1 MAQKKQGFVFG
12 ALILMLSNIIV
23 KVVNALFKIPL
34 ANIIGDTAMGYFS
47 SAYSIYSMCFLIST
61 AGLPVAISRMIAA
74 AKAKENHR
82 EVNLVYRI
90 SLVIFIVIGL
100 LGTALLFFAADL
112 IADWAKEPELG
123 ICIQTISP
131 IMLFIC
137 LVSCIRGYFQG
148 HQNMIPT
155 AVSQVIEVL
164 GNLFLGLT
172 AGVFAKRQ
180 GFSNPEIAAFVLGGV
195 VLGIVASAVYMA
207 FAKWLADRDN
217 AVVPDP
223 SLPAR
228 SAKALAKELIFIA
241 IPITVSSSIL
251 SLNSVI
257 DSLLAVGTFNEVCA
271 EITYFS
277 LDAASP
283 VGMTLYG
290 AYMAKAV
297 TLFNLPPTIVYP
309 FAISIIPAI
318 SSAEAKKDALELKKT
333 MDFTFRIVSVICL
346 PCAFGLGVLAKPI
359 IDLLFSNNEAIY
371 LNAEGTAFFS
381 NSVVAPMLSVLAC
394 AILFS
399 GLISVSGAM
408 LQAAGH
414 AQVSILSTCCG
425 VATKA
430 LLVFTLIRIPAIGH
444 YGIPLSTLG
453 CFVIMFLFNMV
464 FLAKYLKYR
473 MSFREILLKPLLSA
487 ALCGAVALGG
497 YFGLKNVL
505 PPSLA
510 TVGSIALAALTYV
523 VALFK
528 TRGFGEEDV
537 LQLPKGELILKILKK
552 VYLITK

>member
-1 MAQKKQGFVFG
+1 MAQKKQGFVYG

-34 ANIIGDTAMGYFS
+34 SNIIGDTAMGYFS

-82 EVNLVYRI
+82 EVSLIYRI
-90 SLVIFIVIGL
+90 SLYIFILIGI
-100 LGTALLFFAADL
+100 LGTAVLFFAADK
-112 IADWAKEPELG
+112 IAEWAKEPELG

-131 IMLFIC
+131 IMFFIC

-164 GNLFLGLT
+164 GNLLLGLT

-180 GFSNPEIAAFVLGGV
+180 GYGNAEVAAFVLGGV
-195 VLGIVASAVYMA
+195 VLGIVASAIYMA

-217 AVVPDP
+217 AAVSDP
-223 SLPAR
+223 SLPCR
-228 SAKALAKELIFIA
+228 SPKELAKELVLIA
-241 IPITVSSSIL
+241 IPITISSSIL

-257 DSLLAVGTFNEVCA
+257 DSLLAVGTFNEFCA

-318 SSAEAKKDALELKKT
+318 SSADAKKDNVSLKKT

-359 IDLLFSNNEAIY
+359 INLLFSNNEAVY
-371 LNAEGTAFFS
+371 LNAEGAAFYS
-381 NSVVAPMLSVLAC
+381 NSVVAPMLSILAC

-408 LQAAGH
+408 LQASGH

-430 LLVFTLIRIPAIGH
+430 LLVCTLIRIPAVGH

-453 CFVIMFLFNMV
+453 CFLVMFLFNMF
-464 FLAKYLKYR
+464 FLAKYLNYK
-473 MSFREILLKPLLSA
+473 MSFRAILLRPFISA

-497 YFGLKNVL
+497 YFGLKTFL
-505 PPSLA
+505 PSSLA
-510 TVGSIALAALTYV
+510 TVISIVLAALVYV

-528 TRGFGEEDV
+528 IKGFDKEDV
-537 LQLPKGELILKILKK
+537 LQLPKGELILKILMKTH
-552 VYLITK
+552 LLAE

>member
-12 ALILMLSNIIV
+12 ALILMLSNIVV
-23 KVVNALFKIPL
+23 KVINALFKIPL

-74 AKAKENHR
+74 ARAKENHR
-82 EVNLVYRI
+82 EVGIIYKI
-90 SLVIFIVIGL
+90 SLSIFIVIGL
-100 LGTALLFFAADL
+100 LGTTLLFFAADL
-112 IADWAKEPELG
+112 IAEWAKEPELG

-137 LVSCIRGYFQG
+137 IVSCTRGYFQG

-172 AGVFAKRQ
+172 AGVFAKRR

-195 VLGIVASAVYMA
+195 VLGIVASAIYMA

-217 AVVPDP
+217 AVLPDP
-223 SLPAR
+223 SLSVR
-228 SAKALAKELIFIA
+228 SPKTLAKELVLIA

-257 DSLLAVGTFNEVCA
+257 DSLLAVGTFNEACA

-277 LDAASP
+277 LEAAAP

-309 FAISIIPAI
+309 FAISIIPTI
-318 SSAEAKKDALELKKT
+318 SSAEAKKDTSELRKT

-371 LNAEGTAFFS
+371 RNAAGMEFFS
-381 NSVVAPMLSVLAC
+381 NSVVAPMLSVLSC

-408 LQAAGH
+408 LQATGH

-425 VATKA
+425 VSTKA
-430 LLVFTLIRIPAIGH
+430 ILVLTLIRVPSIGH

-453 CFVIMFLFNMV
+453 CFLVMFLFNMF
-464 FLAKYLKYR
+464 FLAKYLNYR
-473 MSFREILLKPLLSA
+473 MSFRRILFKPLISA

-497 YFGLKNVL
+497 YLGLKGIL
-505 PPSLA
+505 SPSVATLA
-510 TVGSIALAALTYV
+510 SIALAALTYV

-528 TRGFGEEDV
+528 TRGFEENDV
-537 LQLPKGELILKILKK
+537 LQLPKGDMILRVLKK
-552 VYLITK
+552 VHLIAK

>member
-61 AGLPVAISRMIAA
+61 AGLPVAISHMIAA

-82 EVNLVYRI
+82 EVSLVYRI
-90 SLVIFIVIGL
+90 SLIIFIIIGL
-100 LGTALLFFAADL
+100 LGTALMFFAADL
-112 IADWAKEPELG
+112 IAEWSKEPELG

-164 GNLFLGLT
+164 GNLLLGLT

-217 AVVPDP
+217 ATNPDP

-228 SAKALAKELIFIA
+228 SPKALAKELVFIA

-277 LDAASP
+277 LDAAAP

-318 SSAEAKKDALELKKT
+318 SSAEAKKDDLELKKT

-346 PCAFGLGVLAKPI
+346 PCAFGLSVLAKPI

-371 LNAEGTAFFS
+371 QNAAGTEFFS

-408 LQAAGH
+408 LQAAGR
-414 AQVSILSTCCG
+414 AKVSILSTCCG

-430 LLVFTLIRIPAIGH
+430 LLVLTLIRIPAVGH

-453 CFVIMFLFNMV
+453 CFVVMFLFNMV

-473 MSFREILLKPLLSA
+473 MSFRQILLKPLFSA

-497 YFGLKNVL
+497 YFCLKNVL
-505 PPSLA
+505 SPSLA

-537 LQLPKGELILKILKK
+537 LQLPKGEWILKILKK
-552 VYLITK
+552 VHLLTK